1 MKSQQPIVGQRGKER
16 RECREGK
23 RWWGT
28 CPPEPPRAVRR
39 FDERTSSTA
48 SSRSA
53 RFMFE
58 ISTCF
63 SAYTRPLSLRTA
75 LYTVPNDP
83 FAMVTS
89 GEEKSAS
96 AMRRVGA
103 SSLSG
108 TGLSPRCDCDSR
120 ATPEPTFELL
130 VRYIS
135 ARARRMTKVRAR
147 CDGHLFVASEKRL
160 DLRFDVL
167 CRSN

>member
-1 MKSQQPIVGQRGKER
+1 MTYLLSMPAKTRAWRGRGRRYVKSQQPIVGQRGKER

-53 RFMFE
+53 RFMLE

-75 LYTVPNDP
+75 LYTVPDDP
-83 FAMVTS
+83 FAMVTRFS
-89 GEEKSAS
+89 KSAS
-96 AMRRVGA
+96 AMRRTGPEAASGA
-103 SSLSG
+103 G
-108 TGLSPRCDCDSR
+108 DSPRCECDSR
-120 ATPEPTFELL
+120 RTPAPTFELL

-135 ARARRMTKVRAR
+135 
-147 CDGHLFVASEKRL
+147 G
-160 DLRFDVL
+160 DVPGAW
-167 CRSN
+167 